1 MTTLGTRR
9 LRRTAAVA
17 AITGLAATMVVAV
30 PALLPSG
37 SPGSPTAASA
47 QALRHLAHV
56 AAGGPVLHIG
66 AGEYIHLVFTGHQ
79 KSTPGQPSVDSR
91 YEFWTDAS
99 GKTWQR
105 RDEDS
110 SGSVPDT
117 HEVWV
122 TKPGGTVG
130 QIRTQHD
137 LEQLPV
143 DPTAL
148 RAYLVKHG
156 EPANSPDEQIFLA
169 VGTTLRGGM
178 APPALRSAAIEI
190 LAGLRHVR
198 IGSTTRDANG
208 NAVQEFVFED
218 EATRPNERWA
228 LLFDTNTAQI
238 SEERYYIHGN
248 ERLGPRRRH
257 GTRYRQ
263 GNTCGHSGPGQA
275 TELIGAAPG
284 PGHALGIDIARPR
297 TTSPDL
303 PLTDRRPRARP
314 DQAQAGS
321 RTHDSRA
328 VLALDEDRLANRRRE
343 LPVPRMGTH
352 AGLGSAGLIDVK
364 GFPESGN
371 PFTTTMAHSPNLAGK
386 SRSGPVGGTATPR
399 ATRLHSSK
407 LVSVR
412 GR

>member
-1 MTTLGTRR
+1 MSSYPDERLAAVRPSPRWAVEDRNTVLDRVLSADPAESGGAPMTTLGTRR

-37 SPGSPTAASA
+37 SPGSATAASA

-66 AGEYIHLVFTGHQ
+66 AGEYIHLVFTAHQ

-91 YEFWTDAS
+91 YEFWTDES

-122 TKPGGTVG
+122 TKPGGAVG

-156 EPANSPDEQIFLA
+156 EPANSPDEQMFLA

-190 LAGLRHVR
+190 LAGLTHVR

-218 EATRPNERWA
+218 EATRPHERWA

-238 SEERYYIHGN
+238 SEERYYFHGN
-248 ERLGPRRRH
+248 KLLARGDV
-257 GTRYRQ
+257 
-263 GNTCGHSGPGQA
+263 
-275 TELIGAAPG
+275 TEL
-284 PGHALGIDIARPR
+284 GIVKAIPADI
-297 TTSPDL
+297 
-303 PLTDRRPRARP
+303 
-314 DQAQAGS
+314 
-321 RTHDSRA
+321 
-328 VLALDEDRLANRRRE
+328 LAEAKPQN
-343 LPVPRMGTH
+343 
-352 AGLGSAGLIDVK
+352 
-364 GFPESGN
+364 
-371 PFTTTMAHSPNLAGK
+371 
-386 SRSGPVGGTATPR
+386 
-399 ATRLHSSK
+399 
-407 LVSVR
+407 
-412 GR
+412 